1 MKSYTRVPSLV
12 VVSHQQRA
20 PISKKMELTAAIS
33 KEKDFWGAKEGTD
46 GTGSDDVMD
55 SYLLNPS
62 SKRFDY

>member
-1 MKSYTRVPSLV
+1 
-12 VVSHQQRA
+12 
-20 PISKKMELTAAIS
+20 MELTAAIS